1 MKKIKK
7 RKKQCKKCKK
17 YLKKL
22 AFLPEIGYNINI
34 TYETLKEWEQIPLF
48 YHEERRKDVNWQQN
62 ELKTDKISVK
72 ETSKN

>member
-7 RKKQCKKCKK
+7 RKKQWKKCKK

-34 TYETLKEWEQIPLF
+34 TYETLKEWEQIPLLTF
-48 YHEERRKDVNWQQN
+48 GNKGGKKWQIQN
-62 ELKTDKISVK
+62 K
-72 ETSKN
+72 EQKN

>member
-1 MKKIKK
+1 M
-7 RKKQCKKCKK
+7 
-17 YLKKL
+17 LK
-22 AFLPEIGYNINI
+22 IGYNINI
-34 TYETLKEWEQIPLF
+34 NIRDSKEWEQIPLF